1 MASMALSFGVVVVFL
16 AVVMCSTSLTARL
29 SGMGRADE
37 IVLFFCGSKKSLASG
52 LPMATAIFPAATLG
66 ATVLPLMMYH
76 MLQLLVCSVIA
87 QKLARRVARAG

>member
-1 MASMALSFGVVVVFL
+1 
-16 AVVMCSTSLTARL
+16 
-29 SGMGRADE
+29 MGRADE